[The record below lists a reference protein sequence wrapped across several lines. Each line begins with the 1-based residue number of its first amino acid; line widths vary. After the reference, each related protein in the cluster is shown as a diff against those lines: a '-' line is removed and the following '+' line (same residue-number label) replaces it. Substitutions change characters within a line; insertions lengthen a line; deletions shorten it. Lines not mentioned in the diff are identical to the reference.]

1 MAESLSNVDDDLNN
15 EVSLMVEFYFVM
27 LLCRANKIKISTVR
41 KMTQDLSPEVSSTC
55 GPCPIA
61 RSYAVASTSGCLS
74 CAPAMSYRTL
84 TAHHKC
90 KMMHQEASRRL
101 LFEGI
106 NAAAARSVSSTKAG
120 LNYVQWL
127 FVWRNHLFHLQT
139 RVMWSSTRTKGEDD
153 RKEVP
158 PNASCC
164 GGLCCCRCCYSFT
177 TAIRMDSE

>member
-15 EVSLMVEFYFVM
+15 EVSLM
-27 LLCRANKIKISTVR
+27 LCRANKIKISTVR
-41 KMTQDLSPEVSSTC
+41 KEDLSPEVSSTC

-74 CAPAMSYRTL
+74 CAPAMSYRTV

-106 NAAAARSVSSTKAG
+106 NAAAAAAAPSPPGRLASIMCSGFLCGGIICFIYKHGSCG
-120 LNYVQWL
+120 
-127 FVWRNHLFHLQT
+127 HLQE
-139 RVMWSSTRTKGEDD
+139 RREKMIE
-153 RKEVP
+153 RKCP
-158 PNASCC
+158 PTPRAAVA
-164 GGLCCCRCCYSFT
+164 FVVAAA
-177 TAIRMDSE
+177 AIALPLPLGCIQR

>member
-41 KMTQDLSPEVSSTC
+41 KEDLSPEVSSTC
-55 GPCPIA
+55 GPCPVA

-106 NAAAARSVSSTKAG
+106 NAAAAVAAPSPPGRLASIMCSG
-120 LNYVQWL
+120 FLCGGI
-127 FVWRNHLFHLQT
+127 LFHLQT

-158 PNASCC
+158 PNAWCC